1 MAQTPTLLLV
11 EDTPSLANLYVE
23 YLKKEHIQLVHMATG
38 KSALDFIARTPP
50 DLIVLDLQLPDMNGF
65 DVLRHVFE
73 QQLPT
78 IVIVITAHGSIN
90 IAVEAMRLG
99 CFDFIVKPFTADRLR
114 ITIRNAVDR
123 YRLGRVLNQLRIAS
137 DDDRYFG
144 FIGGSHTMQAVYHT
158 IENAAVSKATIFIT
172 GESGTGKEVT
182 ADAIHRRSPRA
193 ANSLVA
199 LNCAAIPHNL
209 LESEIF
215 GHVKGAFTGAISD
228 HQGAAK
234 RAHGGTLFLDEI
246 CELDLNLQTKL
257 LRFIQSGTFNPVGS
271 TAVESVDVRFVC
283 ATNRDP
289 WAEVQAGRFREDLYY
304 RLMVIPVELPPLRE
318 RGDDVVLL
326 ANYFLQLY
334 AIEEKKR
341 FQGFAPEVLEIFR
354 NYEWQ
359 GNVRQLQNTIR
370 QIAVL
375 GDGDTVTASML
386 PKNMQ
391 QLDPGKIAATHVA
404 SSTPVVAAT
413 IKPLWQTEREAIED
427 AIAACGGN
435 IPEAAAKLGVSP
447 STIYRKKMGWESG
460 GQ

>member
-1 MAQTPTLLLV
+1 MTNTPTLLLV

-23 YLKKEHIQLVHMATG
+23 YLKRENIQLVHLATG
-38 KSALDFIARTPP
+38 RAALDFIAHRPP

-65 DVLRHVFE
+65 EVLRHVFE

-114 ITIRNAVDR
+114 ITIRNGLDR
-123 YRLGRVLNQLRIAS
+123 YRLGRVLNQLRLAH

-144 FIGGSHTMQAVYHT
+144 FIGGSHAMQAVYQT
-158 IENAAVSKATIFIT
+158 IENAASSKATIFIT

-193 ANSLVA
+193 ANPLVA

-215 GHVKGAFTGAISD
+215 GHVKGAFTGAITD
-228 HQGAAK
+228 HLGAAK

-271 TAVESVDVRFVC
+271 TVAETVDVRFVC

-289 WAEVQAGRFREDLYY
+289 WAEVKAGRFREDLYY
-304 RLMVIPVELPPLRE
+304 RLMVIPIELPPLRA
-318 RGDDVVLL
+318 RADDVVLL
-326 ANYFLQLY
+326 GNYFLQLY
-334 AIEEKKR
+334 ALEEKKR
-341 FQGFAPEVLEIFR
+341 FQGFAPDVLAIFR
-354 NYEWQ
+354 NYEWP

-375 GDGDTVTASML
+375 GDGDMVTASML
-386 PKNMQ
+386 PKNLQTVTPSTAPEKPMPTAQ
-391 QLDPGKIAATHVA
+391 QVT
-404 SSTPVVAAT
+404 T
-413 IKPLWQTEREAIED
+413 IKPLWQTEREAIEA
-427 AIAACGGN
+427 AITACGGN
-435 IPEAAAKLGVSP
+435 IPDAAAKLGVSP

>member
-23 YLKKEHIQLVHMATG
+23 YLKKEHIQLVHLATG
-38 KSALDFIARTPP
+38 KSALDFIQRTPP

-65 DVLRHVFE
+65 EVLRHVFE
-73 QQLPT
+73 QQLPC

-90 IAVEAMRLG
+90 IAVESMRLG

-123 YRLGRVLNQLRIAS
+123 FRLGRVLDQLRATG

-144 FIGGSHTMQAVYHT
+144 FIGGSHPMQAVYQT
-158 IENAAVSKATIFIT
+158 IENAASSKATIFIT

-193 ANSLVA
+193 ANSLIA

-215 GHVKGAFTGAISD
+215 GHTKGAFTGAVSD

-234 RAHGGTLFLDEI
+234 RAHSGTLFLDEI

-257 LRFIQSGTFNPVGS
+257 LRFIQTGSFTPVGS
-271 TAVESVDVRFVC
+271 TATEQVDVRFIC

-304 RLMVIPVELPPLRE
+304 RLMVIPIELPPLRARE
-318 RGDDVVLL
+318 DDIVLL
-326 ANYFLQLY
+326 ANHFLRLY
-334 AIEEKKR
+334 SGEEKKS
-341 FQGFAPEVLEIFR
+341 FAGFAPQALAMLR
-354 NYEWQ
+354 AYDWP
-359 GNVRQLQNTIR
+359 GNVRQLQNTVR
-370 QIAVL
+370 QIVVL
-375 GDGDTVTASML
+375 QNGELVTASML
-386 PKNMQ
+386 PKNI
-391 QLDPGKIAATHVA
+391 G
-404 SSTPVVAAT
+404 VAASVT
-413 IKPLWQTEREAIED
+413 GPTPSATAPSAANIKPLWQTEREAIEA
-427 AIAACGGN
+427 AITACNGN
-435 IPEAAAKLGVSP
+435 IPEAAAKLCVSP
-447 STIYRKKMGWESG
+447 STIYRKKMGWES
-460 GQ
+460 Q